1 MSSKTAA
8 AIEAG
13 GGKALVAYLPVGFP
27 DPETCV
33 EAVVAVAD
41 AGFRVVELGIPYSDP
56 GMDGP
61 VIQAAT
67 QEVLDNGFDLQTVF
81 DTVRAVTQRTDAAVL
96 SMTYW
101 NPILQYGVDRFARDF
116 AAAGGAGLI
125 TPDLTPENAGEWL
138 AAATRYDLDP
148 IFLAAPSSSD
158 ARIESAVRH
167 SRGFVYT
174 VSTMGT
180 TGARGDMDAAARRL
194 AERIDEAGHRLDRP
208 IARCVGLGISKP
220 DHVRDVLGY
229 AEGAIVGSALVTALR
244 SGGVPGVAE
253 KAAELVSGLAS
264 ASDSVS

>member
-27 DPETCV
+27 DSETCI
-33 EAVVAVAD
+33 EAAVAVAE
-41 AGFRVVELGIPYSDP
+41 AGFGVIELGIPYSDP

-67 QEVLDNGFDLQTVF
+67 QEILDRGFDLQTVF
-81 DTVRAVTQRTDAAVL
+81 DTVSAVSERTDAAVL

-101 NPILQYGVDRFARDF
+101 NPVLQYGVEKFASAF

-138 AAATRYDLDP
+138 AAAERHDLDP
-148 IFLAAPSSSD
+148 VFLAAPSSSD
-158 ARIESAVRH
+158 SRIDSAVQH

-180 TGARGDMDAAARRL
+180 TGARGDMDRAAREL
-194 AERIDEAGHRLDRP
+194 AERIAASSARLGKP
-208 IARCVGLGISKP
+208 IARCVGLGISRP
-220 DHVRDVLGY
+220 EHVTDVLGY

-244 SGGVPGVAE
+244 EGGVEGLKA
-253 KAAELVSGLAS
+253 KAAELAS
-264 ASDSVS
+264 ALSSNPS